1 MINVPWIVPTV
12 DEPMSSYTA
21 MAITFVVIIGAI
33 VVGVGYNWMK
43 REFKDIHD
51 TISKHDG
58 FVEQTS
64 IDVSTLTTNVAVLIE
79 RSSRSQE
86 DIESIKKSIDDI
98 QHTLLVLSKK

>member
-1 MINVPWIVPTV
+1 MINVPWMIPTV

-21 MAITFVVIIGAI
+21 MAITFIVILGAI
-33 VVGVGYNWMK
+33 VVIVGYNWMK